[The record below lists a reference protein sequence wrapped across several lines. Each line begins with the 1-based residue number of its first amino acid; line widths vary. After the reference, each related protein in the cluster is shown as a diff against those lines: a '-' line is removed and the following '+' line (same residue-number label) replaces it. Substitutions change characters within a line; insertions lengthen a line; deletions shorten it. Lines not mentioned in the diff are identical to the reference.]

1 MPEKK
6 SRFAQ
11 MLIDKQRE
19 RNLTDR
25 ETAGELGEQQQTFST
40 WKRYSLPRL
49 PRPKLASFLNISEE
63 KLAEFV
69 EEARHAAVDGKI
81 APLTAFAKASTY
93 GRVSDR
99 KDGKFKFDSTRKAV
113 PDGRYAVIV
122 DTKLMEPV
130 FKVGCKVWLDPTVW
144 PKPGNDVIAH
154 SRGGLA
160 WIGRLEELGETARLS
175 RYAGD
180 PVTVSDLT
188 AVHVIV
194 LAERV

>member
-11 MLIDKQRE
+11 MLVDKQRE
-19 RNLTDR
+19 RDLTDR
-25 ETAGELGEQQQTFST
+25 ETAIELNEQQQTFST
-40 WKRYSLPRL
+40 WKRGSLPRL
-49 PRPKLASFLNISEE
+49 PRPNLATFLGISEIN
-63 KLAEFV
+63 LADLV
-69 EEARHAAVDGKI
+69 EEARDAVAGGKI
-81 APLTAFAKASTY
+81 APLTAYAKASTY

-99 KDGKFKFDSTRKAV
+99 KGGKFKFDSTRKAV

-130 FKVGCKVWLDPTVW
+130 YKVGCKIWLDPTIW
-144 PKPGNDVIAH
+144 PQPGNDVIAH
-154 SRGGLA
+154 SRGGVA

-175 RYAGD
+175 RYSGE
-180 PVTVSDLT
+180 PLTVGDLT